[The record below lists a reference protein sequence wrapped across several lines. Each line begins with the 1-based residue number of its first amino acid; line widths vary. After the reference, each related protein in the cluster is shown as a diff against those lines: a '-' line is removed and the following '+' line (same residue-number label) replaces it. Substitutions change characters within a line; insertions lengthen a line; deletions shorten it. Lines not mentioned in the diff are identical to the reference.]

1 MASLAEIRAKLKE
14 QENRTSGNTS
24 GGGDNAIYPF
34 WNMKEGEQATLR
46 FLPDGDDSNTF
57 FWKERLMIKLPF
69 AGVKGETDSRP
80 VQVQVPCMEM
90 YGESCPIL
98 QEVRGWFKD
107 PSLEDMGRKYWKK
120 RSYIFQG
127 FVVDDPLKEDAQPE
141 NPIRRFII
149 GPQIFQLIKAALMDP
164 DMEELP
170 TDYTAGVD
178 FRLAKGSKGGY
189 ADYGASNWARRE
201 RPLGDAE
208 MSAVNTHGL
217 FNLNDFLPKKPT
229 EVELKVLTE
238 MFEASV
244 DGEAYDPE
252 RWSNYFRPA
261 GMAARTGDPNT
272 QNNTPTPAPQPAAAP
287 VQETVTDTGWQDPT
301 PAPAAQP
308 EPTPAPAAEAAPAD
322 NAGGAQDILAMIRA
336 RQGQ

>member
-14 QENRTSGNTS
+14 QEAGASGNRQS
-24 GGGDNAIYPF
+24 SGGDNGIYPF
-34 WNMKEGEQATLR
+34 WNMKEGESATLR
-46 FLPDGDDSNTF
+46 FLPDGDADNTF
-57 FWKERLMIKLPF
+57 FWKERLVIKLPF

-80 VQVQVPCMEM
+80 VQVQIPCMEM
-90 YGESCPIL
+90 YGEQCNIL
-98 QEVRGWFKD
+98 NEVRGWFKD

-127 FVVDDPLKEDAQPE
+127 FVTDNPLSEDTTPE

-149 GPQIFQLIKAALMDP
+149 GPQIFQIIKQALMDP

-178 FRLAKGSKGGY
+178 FRLNKTSKGGY
-189 ADYGASNWARRE
+189 ADYSTSNWARRD

-208 MSAVNTHGL
+208 MQAVNTHGL
-217 FNLNDFLPKKPT
+217 FNLNDFLPKKPG
-229 EVELKVLTE
+229 EVELKVMQE

-244 DGEAYDPE
+244 DGEAFDMD
-252 RWSNYFRPA
+252 RWGQYFRPA
-261 GMAARTGDPNT
+261 GMAARTGDPV
-272 QNNTPTPAPQPAAAP
+272 APAAS
-287 VQETVTDTGWQDPT
+287 T
-301 PAPAAQP
+301 PAPAAA
-308 EPTPAPAAEAAPAD
+308 PAPAAPVAEEAPFEADPAPAAAPAAPASD
-322 NAGGAQDILAMIRA
+322 SGNAQDILAMIRA

>member
-14 QENRTSGNTS
+14 QESRTGGSQS

-34 WNMKEGEQATLR
+34 WNIKEGESATLR
-46 FLPDGDDSNTF
+46 FLPDGDESNTF

-69 AGVKGETDSRP
+69 NGIKGETDSRP

-90 YGESCPIL
+90 YGDTCDIL
-98 QEVRGWFKD
+98 NEVRAWFKD

-127 FVVDDPLKEDAQPE
+127 FVTDNPLSDDKTPE

-149 GPQIFQLIKAALMDP
+149 GPQIFQIIKAALMDP

-178 FRLAKGSKGGY
+178 FRLNKTSKGGY
-189 ADYGASNWARRE
+189 ADYSTSNWARRD

-208 MSAVNTHGL
+208 MSAVTTNGL
-217 FNLNDFLPKKPT
+217 FNFSDFLPKKPDD
-229 EVELKVLTE
+229 VAVKVMKE

-244 DGEAYDPE
+244 DGEAYDAD

-261 GMAARTGDPNT
+261 GMQARTGDPT
-272 QNNTPTPAPQPAAAP
+272 KAASPQATAVSQSAPPVVETAPAPVATPEEMGATPVAP
-287 VQETVTDTGWQDPT
+287 VV
-301 PAPAAQP
+301 
-308 EPTPAPAAEAAPAD
+308 APAAEPAKAEASGDAA
-322 NAGGAQDILAMIRA
+322 DILAMIRQ
-336 RQGQ
+336 RQAQ